1 MNNNLLSLDD
11 VIMTETLLEVEV
23 LVDVDDIDTSNEI
36 AMPEADTLS

>member
-11 VIMTETLLEVEV
+11 VIMTETLLEVEA